1 MLTSI
6 REVLFV
12 LVVFCAYTVEGI
24 TGFAGTMLAMPVS
37 MMIIGVREAKLALNV
52 VTLMVSALI
61 CIKTHKHINVKE
73 LIKIILLMLIGLVIG
88 LWMFQVLP
96 VSGLAYIYGIFIV
109 IIAIRGLFVK
119 QQKNHTKIVLIGIV
133 LLAGVVHGLFLSGGS
148 LLVIYAV
155 IVLKDKSV
163 IRATLT
169 PVWLVLNTII
179 LVQDIYFKRF
189 TPHVVLLLVWCVI
202 PIVAAVFL
210 GDWLHKKVSQ
220 QFFVKLTYALLILSG
235 LSLII

>member
-37 MMIIGVREAKLALNV
+37 MMIIGVREAKLALNI
-52 VTLMVSALI
+52 VTLMVSVLI

>member
-1 MLTSI
+1 MLTNI

-37 MMIIGVREAKLALNV
+37 MMLLGVREAKLALNI
-52 VTLMVSALI
+52 VTLMVSTLI
-61 CIKTHKHINVKE
+61 GIKTHKHINKRE
-73 LIKIILLMLIGLVIG
+73 LVKIIILMLVGLVVG

-96 VSGLAYIYGIFIV
+96 VQGLAYIYGIFII

-119 QQKNHTKIVLIGIV
+119 QQKDHTKIVLIGIV

-155 IVLKDKSV
+155 IVLKDKSA

-179 LVQDIYFKRF
+179 LVQDIYFHRLTF
-189 TPHVVLLLVWCVI
+189 HVFKMLIWCII
-202 PIVAAVFL
+202 PIIVAVFL

-220 QFFVKLTYALLILSG
+220 TFFVKLTYALLILSG
-235 LSLII
+235 LSLVI